1 MTEKKKV
8 STALAARTDETRELL
23 GQWHDDYSAA
33 KSAREQEDVKWARYD
48 RYVEDDQWDTPSAR
62 DEWKPRPVTN
72 ICWEKM
78 QTIHGNT
85 STGKIAATL
94 TERTPGF
101 ADEAAKA
108 TDMAAYYID
117 ALDFHRKL
125 GEFEWI
131 RPKLGTC
138 VFKSPWNP
146 QKNDGD
152 GDLDLF
158 VVHPGCFF
166 PDPNVTNPW
175 EIQQAEFMEFVTE
188 QTKRWTCSHFDKKSD
203 PSCRFKKAELEELLV
218 ADAASDTDTYN
229 TDTTVAGQRERV
241 DVHERWY
248 KDENDKLQVAWYAGD
263 VLMKD
268 SRDDAETKKNG
279 FYQHGRYPVVVIPY
293 VQKDKRLWGRS
304 ELQSLV
310 GEEGKR
316 DGIQDIINK
325 FDQDFIIAI
334 KLGGLGQWAYQHGKI
349 KDPENTLTGEPELM
363 IPVKGPVNEAIA
375 HIQGPGPNPQ
385 VMAYREAKLID
396 SDRITKQWD
405 VTQGRGTAA
414 IKTAAGTLAL
424 REEAMKGL
432 NDRVDTLHQGIR
444 ELIELW
450 MEHLIEFV
458 TTDREWTKRTEDGLQ
473 SFMFNP
479 STLAK
484 MKPRKLVDG
493 AWTETPGESRKV
505 HFNVKVDVGASL
517 SMSESFLFQMGSEMF
532 ARKAIDLQ
540 GYYDMLPDF
549 PKKQDTLQ
557 RMMAPAATA
566 TPPGTPQNDQ
576 GAALK
581 QFVESLPPEIVQQI
595 NQLPTPEA
603 RAQAV
608 MQLFQQAQAQGAQAQ
623 GGGAVAG

>member
-1 MTEKKKV
+1 VTAKKV
-8 STALAARTDETRELL
+8 KDTALAVRTEETKELL
-23 GQWHDDYSAA
+23 GEWRDDYSAA
-33 KSAREQEDVKWARYD
+33 KSAREEEDTKWARYD
-48 RYVEDDQWDTPSAR
+48 KYVEDDQWDTPIAR

-72 ICWEKM
+72 ICWEKL

-85 STGKIAATL
+85 ATGKIAATL
-94 TERTPGF
+94 TERIPGF
-101 ADEAAKA
+101 ADEAAKM
-108 TDMAAYYID
+108 TDITAYYID

-146 QKNDGD
+146 QKNNGD

-166 PDPNVTNPW
+166 PDPNITNPW
-175 EIQQAEFMEFVTE
+175 EIQRAEFMEFVAN
-188 QTKRWTCSHFDKKSD
+188 QTKRWASSYFDKGRD
-203 PSCRFKKAELEELLV
+203 PLCRFTKAELEELLV
-218 ADAASDTDTYN
+218 ADTSSDTDTYD
-229 TDTTVAGQRERV
+229 TETTVAGQRERV
-241 DVHERWY
+241 NVHERWY
-248 KDENDKLQVAWYAGD
+248 KDDDDKLQVAWYAGE
-263 VLMKD
+263 VLLKD
-268 SRDDAETKKNG
+268 SRDNPESKKNG
-279 FYQHGRYPVVVIPY
+279 FYKHGRYPVVLIPY

-334 KLGGLGQWAYQHGKI
+334 KMSGLGQTAYQHGKI
-349 KDPENTLTGEPELM
+349 KDPENTLTGEPELL
-363 IPVKGPVNEAIA
+363 IPVKGPVSEAIA

-385 VMAYREAKLID
+385 VMAYREAKMID
-396 SDRITKQWD
+396 ADRITKQWD
-405 VTQGRGTAA
+405 VTQGRATTA
-414 IKTAAGTLAL
+414 IRTATQTLAL

-432 NDRVDTLHQGIR
+432 TDRVDTLHQGIR

-450 MEHLIEFV
+450 VEHLIEFV
-458 TTDREWTKRTEDGLQ
+458 TTDREWTKRGEGGVE

-479 STLAK
+479 SKLAA

-493 AWTETPGESRKV
+493 AWTETPGESRRV
-505 HFNVKVDVGASL
+505 YFNAKVDVGASL

-557 RMMAPAATA
+557 RMMAQTTGAGQ
-566 TPPGTPQNDQ
+566 PGTPQGGQ
-576 GAALK
+576 GAALA
-581 QFVESLPPEIVQQI
+581 QFVQSLPPEIVQQI
-595 NQLPTPEA
+595 NALPSPEA
-603 RAQAV
+603 RTQAV
-608 MQLFQQAQAQGAQAQ
+608 MQLFQQAQGAQPQ